1 MNPLANFFSTLFASR
16 TQSHVYH
23 LGAIGIGS
31 FAAHLAL
38 QAYYE
43 GIIPIVDPLIESIQ
57 GKSGLITGWSNVGE
71 LRDFSS
77 TEEALKYFQALY
89 LYVEQYRSQLP
100 QDTYVQNQV
109 DTIVE
114 LINSTIY
121 KLKFLK

>member
-1 MNPLANFFSTLFASR
+1 MYLVLS
-16 TQSHVYH
+16 
-23 LGAIGIGS
+23 GS
-31 FAAHLAL
+31 FSKASSKILASL
-38 QAYYE
+38 AY
-43 GIIPIVDPLIESIQ
+43 
-57 GKSGLITGWSNVGE
+57 
-71 LRDFSS
+71 FSS
-77 TEEALKYFQALY
+77 IEEVLKYFQALY

>member
-1 MNPLANFFSTLFASR
+1 M
-16 TQSHVYH
+16 
-23 LGAIGIGS
+23 
-31 FAAHLAL
+31 
-38 QAYYE
+38 
-43 GIIPIVDPLIESIQ
+43 
-57 GKSGLITGWSNVGE
+57 GE